1 MNADHIPKI
10 FRPFSDVLPDQ
21 FRDIQTSGAEQSNN
35 ISRSVVPRMMDL
47 PIPIRFCC
55 QTVMVA
61 DGMVAEGLQFF
72 ARGFSREFD
81 ELLKYLH

>member
-1 MNADHIPKI
+1 
-10 FRPFSDVLPDQ
+10 
-21 FRDIQTSGAEQSNN
+21 
-35 ISRSVVPRMMDL
+35 
-47 PIPIRFCC
+47 
-55 QTVMVA
+55 MVA